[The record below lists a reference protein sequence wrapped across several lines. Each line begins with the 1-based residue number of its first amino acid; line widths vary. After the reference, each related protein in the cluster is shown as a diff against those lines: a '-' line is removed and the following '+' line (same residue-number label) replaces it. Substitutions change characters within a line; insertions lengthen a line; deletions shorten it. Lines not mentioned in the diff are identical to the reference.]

1 MSLYSRL
8 LSGPARFCRDR
19 RGAFAISFVL
29 MSGALLGITAFAIEG
44 PRYITE
50 RARLSDAMEQAALAL
65 TAEDNGAGAAR
76 NYSLSS
82 DYFRAYMRHDVD
94 VATPTVV
101 VKDGSTA
108 GRSYVEYRVSGQTK
122 QDSWFASSLFPSFD
136 KQVTIGD
143 NGAARKYRSNID
155 VIFVTDFSGSM
166 TEPFG
171 GGTKL
176 GELKRIIMKLSTEL
190 FQYNIDNKIGFVP
203 FSWGGREGGYC
214 DFPLVTNQPVPEDIL
229 MNGATPALENY
240 VDFYATVAAI
250 PHPVRDINIPLDK
263 AGVGTCLKESTS
275 WKVPLT
281 PSLASI
287 GQIQGMEAGGSTLVS
302 NGVLMGVPYLVRG
315 TASRKVLII
324 VSDGTDAP
332 GEVSITP
339 RLMAAGMCDKIR
351 RVISTPESV
360 GKIAFIGINYAPT
373 YDWKQCVG
381 EKNFYLPHNV
391 NQLEDNLRRA
401 IFEEVGH
408 NILKD

>member
-29 MSGALLGITAFAIEG
+29 MSGALLAIAAFAIEG

-82 DYFRAYMRHDVD
+82 DYFRAYMRHDVA
-94 VATPTVV
+94 VFTPTVV
-101 VKDGSTA
+101 VKGGSTA
-108 GRSYVEYRVSGQTK
+108 GRSYVEYRVSGQTL

-155 VIFVTDFSGSM
+155 VIFVTDFSNSMNEAFGS
-166 TEPFG
+166 G
-171 GGTKL
+171 SKL
-176 GELKRIIMKLSTEL
+176 SELKRIIMKLSAEL

-203 FSWGGREGGYC
+203 FDWGGQEGGYC
-214 DFPLVTNQPVPEDIL
+214 DLPLVTNQQVPEDL
-229 MNGATPALENY
+229 LLNGPSAELENY
-240 VDFYATVAAI
+240 VNFSATVAAI
-250 PHPVRDINIPLDK
+250 PRPVRDINIPLDK
-263 AGVGTCLKESTS
+263 AGGGTCLKGSSS

-281 PSLASI
+281 SSMAGI
-287 GQIQGMEAGGSTLVS
+287 AQIQGMTAVGNTLVS
-302 NGVLMGVPYLVRG
+302 NGVLMGVPYLTAG

-332 GEVSITP
+332 GNISITP
-339 RLMAAGMCDKIR
+339 RLMAAGMCEKIR

-360 GKIAFIGINYAPT
+360 GKIAFIGIGYAPT

-408 NILKD
+408 NIIKD